1 MIFRFTTLLFSLLF
15 SLACTPPFNDG
26 IDGTTD
32 PSPQE
37 ISIAH
42 LKSLCKG
49 DHYRIAKD
57 YTIRGVVVATDWLGE
72 LNKSAI
78 IIDETGG
85 LEIAIDSR
93 NISEHLPIYSEVTIL
108 CNGLML
114 ARIGGKIE
122 LGAVPTGDFPL
133 ANIDDEMFDRYI
145 QVVGICE
152 DFVPPTKRISEI
164 GVADIS
170 SVIRLDNIRL
180 CGDEQGLKWCNT
192 VDGKAETTYRT
203 FIDSEGN
210 TLEIRTLPSCIYA
223 LEEIPQNEITV
234 TGVIDYSDNRY
245 FLRIVNKYII

>member
-1 MIFRFTTLLFSLLF
+1 MIFRFTTLLFSLLSF
-15 SLACTPPFNDG
+15 IACTSPFNDG
-26 IDGTTD
+26 TTD
-32 PSPQE
+32 SSPQE
-37 ISIAH
+37 VSIAH

-49 DHYRIAKD
+49 DHYRIAKE
-57 YTIRGVVVATDWLGE
+57 YTIRGVVIATDWLGE

-78 IIDETGG
+78 IVDETGG

-122 LGAVPTGDFPL
+122 LGAVPMGDFPL
-133 ANIDDEMFDRYI
+133 NNIDDEMFDRYI
-145 QVVGICE
+145 QVVGVCE
-152 DFVPPTKRISEI
+152 DFAPPTKRISDI

-170 SVIRLDNIRL
+170 SVVRLDNLRL
-180 CGDEQGLKWCNT
+180 YSEEQGLKWCDT

-210 TLEIRTLPSCIYA
+210 TIDIRTLSSCTYA

-234 TGVIDYSDNRY
+234 IGAIDYSDNRY
-245 FLRIVNKYII
+245 FLRIVNKWII